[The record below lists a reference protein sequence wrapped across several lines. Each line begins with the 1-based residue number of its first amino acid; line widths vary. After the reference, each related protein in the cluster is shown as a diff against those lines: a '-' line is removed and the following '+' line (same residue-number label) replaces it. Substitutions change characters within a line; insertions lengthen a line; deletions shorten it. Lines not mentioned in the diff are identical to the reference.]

1 MRIEYIDLTDLP
13 AIVAGLVR
21 EGVTFRAFPSG
32 AFWVVELTGG
42 F

>member
-1 MRIEYIDLTDLP
+1 MRIEYIELADLP

-21 EGVTFRAFPSG
+21 EGVTFRAYPKD

-42 F
+42 H